1 MQPEEIFTFKA
12 GLLRIYGIGPAE
24 RKMMSMAAACVHR
37 MQERGFDNFMI
48 AHALHAAAFHLM
60 LYHEDAEECWHFAKY
75 SNEYSGSVLQ
85 ESAEKQRDP
94 R

>member
-12 GLLRIYGIGPAE
+12 GLLRIYGIGPTE

-37 MQERGFDNFMI
+37 MQESGIDNFRI

-60 LYHEDAEECWHFAKY
+60 LYHEDVEECWHFAKY